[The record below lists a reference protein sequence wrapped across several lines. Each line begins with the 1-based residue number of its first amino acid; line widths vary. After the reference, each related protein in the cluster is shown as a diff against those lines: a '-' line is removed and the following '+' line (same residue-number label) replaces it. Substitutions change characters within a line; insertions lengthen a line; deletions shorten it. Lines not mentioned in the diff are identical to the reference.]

1 MKNIIKKLIIKF
13 TPHKLTNI
21 YYNNLLKYASL
32 SYSQEGE
39 DMILKRIF
47 NEKKN
52 GFYIDV
58 GAHHPKRFSNT
69 HYFYLKGWRGI
80 NIDAMPSSMK
90 LFNKQRPKDINLEI
104 AISDKKEVLTYY
116 GFNES
121 ALNSF
126 SKEISNQRDGL
137 NDYKIISIIFL
148 KVC

>member
-1 MKNIIKKLIIKF
+1 
-13 TPHKLTNI
+13 
-21 YYNNLLKYASL
+21 
-32 SYSQEGE
+32 
-39 DMILKRIF
+39 MILKRIF

-137 NDYKIISIIFL
+137 NDYKIIRKEKIQTYTL
-148 KVC
+148 EEVLDKN